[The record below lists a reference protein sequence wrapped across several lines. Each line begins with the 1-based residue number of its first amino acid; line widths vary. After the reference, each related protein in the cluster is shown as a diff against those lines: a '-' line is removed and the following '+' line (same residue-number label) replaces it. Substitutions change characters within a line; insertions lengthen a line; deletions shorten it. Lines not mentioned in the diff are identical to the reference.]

1 MGKNI
6 YPKSIRAE
14 YKKEE
19 NIREFYWNTSKY
31 LNERLLLQFYAV
43 KYGLLFRLIFFHYS
57 RRIVVQLYIYFLN
70 GIMGVSLQITF
81 NENWLLV
88 IFKWFTSCLV
98 RNGSEIIQC
107 GADPSIIIYL
117 KKKNE
122 YVLLFF
128 WSLPD
133 IKFWIELFQNQ
144 KF

>member
-1 MGKNI
+1 
-6 YPKSIRAE
+6 
-14 YKKEE
+14 
-19 NIREFYWNTSKY
+19 
-31 LNERLLLQFYAV
+31 
-43 KYGLLFRLIFFHYS
+43 
-57 RRIVVQLYIYFLN
+57 
-70 GIMGVSLQITF
+70 MGVSLQITF

-98 RNGSEIIQC
+98 RNGSKIIQC

>member
-1 MGKNI
+1 
-6 YPKSIRAE
+6 
-14 YKKEE
+14 
-19 NIREFYWNTSKY
+19 
-31 LNERLLLQFYAV
+31 
-43 KYGLLFRLIFFHYS
+43 
-57 RRIVVQLYIYFLN
+57 
-70 GIMGVSLQITF
+70 MGVSLQITF

-128 WSLPD
+128 
-133 IKFWIELFQNQ
+133 
-144 KF
+144 